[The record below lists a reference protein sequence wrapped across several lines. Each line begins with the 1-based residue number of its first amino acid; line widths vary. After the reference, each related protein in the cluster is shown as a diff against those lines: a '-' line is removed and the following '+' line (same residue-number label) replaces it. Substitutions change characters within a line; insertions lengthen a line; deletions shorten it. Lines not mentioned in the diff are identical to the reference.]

1 MCRVELHLQTHRHAH
16 RTDWSTR
23 TTKVVGNIM
32 RFNAFQD
39 GCPTTNSAIYM
50 CPFMSMGRKLVR
62 LGLKVFYLFII
73 KYKESK
79 VTNMSHSNESV
90 LNTKVQVRYT
100 NKQIKKTTDT
110 NLCSVSSLGSY
121 MTLPAFAAER
131 GHCRRYRSIAGVQRR
146 RPQLSIDS
154 FYPQG
159 AQQQTSRTPLLLSMV
174 QSINQSLILEW
185 SK

>member
-1 MCRVELHLQTHRHAH
+1 
-16 RTDWSTR
+16 
-23 TTKVVGNIM
+23 
-32 RFNAFQD
+32 
-39 GCPTTNSAIYM
+39 
-50 CPFMSMGRKLVR
+50 
-62 LGLKVFYLFII
+62 
-73 KYKESK
+73 
-79 VTNMSHSNESV
+79 
-90 LNTKVQVRYT
+90 
-100 NKQIKKTTDT
+100 
-110 NLCSVSSLGSY
+110 